1 MNVGMTSQVA
11 QVVKK
16 LPASTGDGGDVGSIF
31 GSGRFPGGGN
41 ATHSSIIAW
50 KIPGTQEPGGGAG
63 YSHWS
68 CKDSDMMEHIHG
80 CTHACTRTHTH
91 THTHMATRLRR

>member
-50 KIPGTQEPGGGAG
+50 KIPGTQEPGRGG
-63 YSHWS
+63 
-68 CKDSDMMEHIHG
+68 
-80 CTHACTRTHTH
+80 R
-91 THTHMATRLRR
+91 ATVTGVAKIQT